1 MVRQRVADGGT
12 ERLLTLQDAA
22 RQLAIGGRTLRA
34 LVAAGIIP
42 VVRVSRRR
50 LAIDPADLAVYV
62 AKRRVVGGVRGLP
75 A

>member
-1 MVRQRVADGGT
+1 MLRQRDADGGA
-12 ERLLTLQDAA
+12 EAALTLPDAA

-50 LAIDPADLAVYV
+50 LAIDPADLAAYV
-62 AKRRVVGGVRGLP
+62 ARRVVGGVRGLP